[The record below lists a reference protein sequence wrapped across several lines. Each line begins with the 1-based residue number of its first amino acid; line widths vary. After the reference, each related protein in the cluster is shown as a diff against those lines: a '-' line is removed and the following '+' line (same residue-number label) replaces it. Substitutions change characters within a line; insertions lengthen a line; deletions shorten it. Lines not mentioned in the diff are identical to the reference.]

1 MSVQKFIDAQARGQD
16 IVNGATWEAA
26 INELRGKGK
35 KMLHYS
41 WYIFPQLA
49 GVTLRVTRTRPT
61 AISRYYAIS
70 NLEQAVAYLRNGDLR
85 NRLMIFAT
93 EIAHLCRRGAR
104 IGSILGIGDGA
115 KFRSSMTLFLI
126 AAIAA
131 LSTYSFL
138 VASLLALMGAVDV
151 SLTEV
156 ALGAGVTGVL
166 LVGGI
171 SLMQR
176 RSID

>member
-1 MSVQKFIDAQARGQD
+1 MI
-16 IVNGATWEAA
+16 W
-26 INELRGKGK
+26 
-35 KMLHYS
+35 
-41 WYIFPQLA
+41 QLEFA
-49 GVTLRVTRTRPT
+49 LYFLILISAVTALTLR
-61 AISRYYAIS
+61 
-70 NLEQAVAYLRNGDLR
+70 D
-85 NRLMIFAT
+85 
-93 EIAHLCRRGAR
+93 
-104 IGSILGIGDGA
+104 
-115 KFRSSMTLFLI
+115 LI

-138 VASLLALMGAVDV
+138 VASLLARMGAVDV

-166 LVGGI
+166 LGGGI

>member
-1 MSVQKFIDAQARGQD
+1 MI
-16 IVNGATWEAA
+16 W
-26 INELRGKGK
+26 
-35 KMLHYS
+35 
-41 WYIFPQLA
+41 QLEFA
-49 GVTLRVTRTRPT
+49 LYFLILISAVTALTLR
-61 AISRYYAIS
+61 
-70 NLEQAVAYLRNGDLR
+70 D
-85 NRLMIFAT
+85 
-93 EIAHLCRRGAR
+93 
-104 IGSILGIGDGA
+104 
-115 KFRSSMTLFLI
+115 LI

-176 RSID
+176 MSID

>member
-1 MSVQKFIDAQARGQD
+1 MI
-16 IVNGATWEAA
+16 W
-26 INELRGKGK
+26 
-35 KMLHYS
+35 
-41 WYIFPQLA
+41 QLEFA
-49 GVTLRVTRTRPT
+49 LYFLILISAVTALTLR
-61 AISRYYAIS
+61 
-70 NLEQAVAYLRNGDLR
+70 D
-85 NRLMIFAT
+85 
-93 EIAHLCRRGAR
+93 
-104 IGSILGIGDGA
+104 
-115 KFRSSMTLFLI
+115 LI

>member
-1 MSVQKFIDAQARGQD
+1 MI
-16 IVNGATWEAA
+16 W
-26 INELRGKGK
+26 
-35 KMLHYS
+35 
-41 WYIFPQLA
+41 QLEFA
-49 GVTLRVTRTRPT
+49 LYFLILISAVTALTLR
-61 AISRYYAIS
+61 
-70 NLEQAVAYLRNGDLR
+70 D
-85 NRLMIFAT
+85 
-93 EIAHLCRRGAR
+93 
-104 IGSILGIGDGA
+104 
-115 KFRSSMTLFLI
+115 LI

-138 VASLLALMGAVDV
+138 VASLLALMGAVDD

>member
-1 MSVQKFIDAQARGQD
+1 MI
-16 IVNGATWEAA
+16 W
-26 INELRGKGK
+26 
-35 KMLHYS
+35 
-41 WYIFPQLA
+41 QLEIA
-49 GVTLRVTRTRPT
+49 LYFLILISAVTALTLR
-61 AISRYYAIS
+61 
-70 NLEQAVAYLRNGDLR
+70 D
-85 NRLMIFAT
+85 
-93 EIAHLCRRGAR
+93 
-104 IGSILGIGDGA
+104 
-115 KFRSSMTLFLI
+115 LI